1 MTDSVYVQGQGVL
14 QRLPAGI
21 KLAALALTGATL
33 MWVQQWLILL
43 LALIL
48 MLGLVAWS
56 GVTFRRIWQ
65 QVRLLGWFMLVLG
78 TYSALVQSPVIAAEM
93 LLRLS
98 TLILAAQLVSM
109 TTPITQMMS
118 VIQYLLMPLDRLG
131 WVSAERVSLACGLTL
146 RLIPELGLQWH
157 DIREAQAARG
167 LKPGVLSMLVPMLLR
182 TIRRAEE
189 IAEAI
194 DARSICR

>member
-118 VIQYLLMPLDRLG
+118 VIQYLLTPLDRLG

>member
-1 MTDSVYVQGQGVL
+1 MTGSLYTEGQGVL
-14 QRLPAGI
+14 YRLSAGI
-21 KLAALALTGATL
+21 KLAALALMGAAL
-33 MWVQQWLILL
+33 MWVHQWLILL

-48 MLGLVAWS
+48 VLGLVAWS
-56 GVTFRRIWQ
+56 GVTFRRIWG

-78 TYSALVQSPVIAAEM
+78 AYSAVIQSPLIAVEM

-118 VIQYLLMPLDRLG
+118 VVQYLLAPLDRLG

-146 RLIPELGLQWH
+146 RLIPELGLQWR

-194 DARSICR
+194 DARSIGS

>member
-118 VIQYLLMPLDRLG
+118 VIQYLLTPLDRLG

-167 LKPGVLSMLVPMLLR
+167 LKPGVFSMLVPMLLR